1 MGLRMSVS
9 SPAACRLPGHQQTVC
24 RKVSSAEEEPV
35 VSTQRIR
42 SASLV
47 LCVILVGACAT
58 TPTQSGAPGAAGSQA
73 AAPTANVETR
83 NSETVSGGEVVTL
96 TAWTIGPDAPS
107 YYRRDNLIDAA
118 KALNTELEAEGS
130 NQRVQ
135 VTASFES
142 GGQWADY
149 KQKFTLAAEAGEAPD
164 IILAG
169 HEDMAPWAAAG
180 YVVKLDDYIQKYPID
195 DVIDVLWT
203 AMELTGETYAVPQDT
218 EARPMY
224 FRKDLLAKLGWS
236 QADIDSLPDRVR
248 DGQWTMEDL
257 VATAKDAIAKGVV
270 AEGKGWYHRPT
281 RGNDFYMFYFL
292 YGGTMQDEASGK
304 LVVTKSALEQYFQLH
319 YDAVNTSKIT
329 PKNFMGSDARQWHET
344 VTAGTVLF
352 YNAGTWTWKD
362 WQATYKVPAEDLEK
376 NVGFMLI
383 PAAKAGSEPI
393 TLSHPLAYM
402 VTANSKQPELAYRL
416 IRNATTPELNSRHA
430 VESAHLA
437 VLTSQAADPTYASD
451 QFLLDTSYMVDHTT
465 FIPNHPKFG
474 TYDEVLFRFLSAVE
488 AAELEPAAATEAAIT
503 ELQAQLGADLI
514 VQ

>member
-1 MGLRMSVS
+1 MITHRLRRATVVLLSVNF
-9 SPAACRLPGHQQTVC
+9 
-24 RKVSSAEEEPV
+24 
-35 VSTQRIR
+35 
-42 SASLV
+42 
-47 LCVILVGACAT
+47 LVGACAT
-58 TPTQSGAPGAAGSQA
+58 TPTQSGSAAPGS
-73 AAPTANVETR
+73 AAPAPSANVETR
-83 NSETVSGGEVVTL
+83 TSAPVTGGEVVNVK
-96 TAWTIGPDAPS
+96 AWTIGPDAPS
-107 YYRRDNLIDAA
+107 FNRRDNLIDAA
-118 KALNTELEAEGS
+118 AALNAELEAEGS

-135 VTASFES
+135 VEASFES
-142 GGQWADY
+142 GGQWADF
-149 KQKFTLAAEAGEAPD
+149 KQKFTLAAEAGDAPD

-180 YVVKLDDYIQKYPID
+180 YVVKLDDFLQKYPID
-195 DVIDVLWT
+195 DVIDVLWK
-203 AMELTGETYAVPQDT
+203 AMELQGVTYAVPQDT

-248 DGQWTMEDL
+248 EGAWTMDDL
-257 VATAKDAIAKGVV
+257 VATATEAISKGVV
-270 AEGKGWYHRPT
+270 QEGKGWYHRPT

-292 YGGTMQDEASGK
+292 FGGRMQDEASGK
-304 LVVTKSALEQYFQLH
+304 LVISKSALERYFQLH
-319 YDAVNTSKIT
+319 YDAVNTAKIT
-329 PKNFMGSDARQWHET
+329 PKNFLGTDARQWHET

-383 PAAKAGSEPI
+383 PAAEAGGEPI
-393 TLSHPLAYM
+393 TLSHPLVYM
-402 VTANSKQPELAYRL
+402 VTANSQQPELAYRL
-416 IRNATTPELNSRHA
+416 IRHATTPELNSRHA

-437 VLTSQAADPTYASD
+437 ILTSQAADPTYAAD

-488 AAELEPAAATEAAIT
+488 AAEFQPPAATEAAIT
-503 ELQAQLGADLI
+503 ELQAQLGEDLI
-514 VQ
+514 VE